1 VERVILAVALHLRLS
16 RIFTCLKKCVASSKN
31 ALNIFKNILLPS
43 HISHPSCNDIQNT
56 HKPKKCLHVGPKK
69 LASDAV

>member
-1 VERVILAVALHLRLS
+1 MRLS
-16 RIFTCLKKCVASSKN
+16 PIFTFLKKGFALSEN

-43 HISHPSCNDIQNT
+43 QTSHPSCNDTQNT
-56 HKPKKCLHVGPKK
+56 YKPKKCLHVGPKK